1 MARRIFILV
10 LTVSA
15 AFGGARM
22 LSAEEPSMV
31 RDLAATIALQGM
43 PCDKVVDAKRN
54 GDSDYTASCKDGN
67 RYHVFVDST
76 GRVVVKSCDA
86 VTRSDFVS
94 RPAASRA
101 AAEDLEYLRKYR
113 SRDKPPVS
121 PRR

>member
-15 AFGGARM
+15 VFGGARM

-76 GRVVVKSCDA
+76 GRVVVKK
-86 VTRSDFVS
+86 
-94 RPAASRA
+94 
-101 AAEDLEYLRKYR
+101 L
-113 SRDKPPVS
+113 
-121 PRR
+121 